1 MKRTYYKI
9 NELDDEGF
17 VTVFHKDIF
26 KTIEDIK
33 DFIGK
38 HKIGKHEVIKVNS
51 HDYFMVFYKIEDG
64 KIVDAAH
71 PYLNN
76 IGHIDKGI
84 NQYPSNKIYFNCF
97 RDRSIIVVEFF
108 DDTIDIYND
117 EIIDKYARKLLEN
130 CIADHGYKETTFMSV
145 ELTKEDMD
153 KVKQR
158 G

>member
-26 KTIEDIK
+26 KTIEDVK

-51 HDYFMVFYKIEDG
+51 HDYFIVFYKIEDG
-64 KIVDAAH
+64 KIVDAVH
-71 PYLNN
+71 PFLDN
-76 IGHIDKGI
+76 IGHIDKNI
-84 NQYPSNKIYFNCF
+84 SQMPLNKIYFNF
-97 RDRSIIVVEFF
+97 FKDRSIIVVEFF
-108 DDTIDIYND
+108 DDTIDIYD
-117 EIIDKYARKLLEN
+117 DKTIDKYARKLLEN
-130 CIADHGYKETTFMSV
+130 CIADRGYKETTFMSI

-153 KVKQR
+153 KVKQD